1 MLSFFSKFKLVGIQ
15 RSNPFTK
22 RVAQVYQSISVKL
35 ITLIIIFFISVSHLY
50 DRYQNTSLN
59 TAASTISS
67 YITETFYQP
76 IYWVEKQMDRY
87 SLYTN
92 LVHEND
98 ALKDKLDTLKA
109 ENMLLRLQGSDLVSL
124 KTVLEN
130 IDTTIDAKY
139 PARVL
144 GSILTFPQA
153 TLFAVTE
160 NNVVDPINRIARH
173 PDGLVGR
180 VIETLA
186 NNRVRILLLIDH
198 NSRIPVRHHNTGK
211 QAILAG
217 QGTDQLKVIYIESLK
232 NESHEDWK
240 TGDIFVTSGIEQTC
254 PPNIPVAEL
263 VITQEGELMA
273 KPLVD
278 FHQLRFIVLQ

>member
-15 RSNPFTK
+15 RSNPFAK
-22 RVAQVYQSISVKL
+22 RAAQVYHSVSVRL
-35 ITLIIIFFISVSHLY
+35 IALVIIFFISVSYLY
-50 DRYQNTSLN
+50 DKYQNTSLN
-59 TAASTISS
+59 ASASTIAS
-67 YITETFYQP
+67 YITEIFYQP
-76 IYWVEKQMDRY
+76 IYWVEKQISRY

-92 LVHEND
+92 LVREN
-98 ALKDKLDTLKA
+98 DTLKEKLNSLKA
-109 ENMLLRLQGSDLVSL
+109 DNILLHLKISDLVAL
-124 KTVLEN
+124 KTLLEN
-130 IDTTIDAKY
+130 IDTPMETKY

-144 GSILTFPQA
+144 GSILNFPQA

-160 NNVVDPINRIARH
+160 NNLVDPMNRIARH

-180 VIETLA
+180 VIENLA
-186 NNRVRILLLIDH
+186 NNRVRILLLTDH
-198 NSRIPVRHHNTGK
+198 RSRIPVRHHNTGK

-217 QGTDQLKVIYIESLK
+217 QGTDQLKVLYIESLK

-240 TGDIFVTSGIEQTC
+240 SGDLFVTSGIEQAC

-263 VITQEGELMA
+263 VITQDGELMA

-278 FHQLRFIVLQ
+278 FHQLRFIILQ

>member
-15 RSNPFTK
+15 RSNPFAK
-22 RVAQVYQSISVKL
+22 RAAQVYHSVSVRL
-35 ITLIIIFFISVSHLY
+35 ITLIIIFFISVSYIY
-50 DRYQNTSLN
+50 DKYQNTSLS
-59 TAASTISS
+59 TTTSTIAS
-67 YITETFYQP
+67 YITEIFYLP
-76 IYWVEKQMDRY
+76 IHWVEKQIEHY

-92 LVHEND
+92 LVHENA
-98 ALKDKLDTLKA
+98 ALKGKLDSLKA
-109 ENMLLRLQGSDLVSL
+109 ENLSLRLQISDLFSL

-130 IDTTIDAKY
+130 IDTTTDTKY

-144 GSILTFPQA
+144 GSILNFPQA

-160 NNVVDPINRIARH
+160 NNLADPINRIARH

-180 VIETLA
+180 VIESLA
-186 NNRVRILLLIDH
+186 NNRVRILLLTDH

-217 QGTDQLKVIYIESLK
+217 QGTEQLKVIYIESLK

-240 TGDIFVTSGIEQTC
+240 TGDIFVTSGIEQIC

-263 VITQEGELMA
+263 VIAQDGELMA